1 MACYI
6 LRNWKEMERNRKKW
20 EEIGRYNPKER
31 KMYSFS
37 NPEDKSDIF
46 SATLKTD
53 GFTVEASGLAE
64 HFTDEATLKTQNLK
78 VAPTLRTEIFICPR
92 HGLR

>member
-1 MACYI
+1 
-6 LRNWKEMERNRKKW
+6 
-20 EEIGRYNPKER
+20 
-31 KMYSFS
+31 MYSFS
-37 NPEDKSDIF
+37 NPEDKNDMV
-46 SATLKTD
+46 SAGLKTE

-64 HFTDEATLKTQNLK
+64 HFTDAATLKTQNFI